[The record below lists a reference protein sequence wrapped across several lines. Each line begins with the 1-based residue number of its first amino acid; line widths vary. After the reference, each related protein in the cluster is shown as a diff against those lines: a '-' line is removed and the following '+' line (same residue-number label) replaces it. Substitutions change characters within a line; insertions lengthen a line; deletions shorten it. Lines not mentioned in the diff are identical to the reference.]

1 MGGIGLPEL
10 LIVLVIIMIIFGA
23 GKIPGIGSA
32 FGNTIR
38 NFKRSMK
45 ESDEPDEKEVTVE
58 EISQIKNGESS
69 VPLRAVPETIESP
82 DSETPP
88 TSGNSPSDLPGK

>member
-10 LIVLVIIMIIFGA
+10 LIVLVIIMIVFGA
-23 GKIPGIGSA
+23 GKIPSLGNA

-45 ESDEPDEKEVTVE
+45 ESDNQEVSVENISQLAKNGNSDSVKVIPETLGSSASKTPKNPDE
-58 EISQIKNGESS
+58 S
-69 VPLRAVPETIESP
+69 
-82 DSETPP
+82 
-88 TSGNSPSDLPGK
+88 

>member
-23 GKIPGIGSA
+23 GKIPSIGSA

-38 NFKRSMK
+38 NFKLSMK
-45 ESDEPDEKEVTVE
+45 ETDNQEVSVETLSQLTTEEGNSD
-58 EISQIKNGESS
+58 S
-69 VPLRAVPETIESP
+69 VNIIPETLASSESQ
-82 DSETPP
+82 
-88 TSGNSPSDLPGK
+88 NSPEPR

>member
-10 LIVLVIIMIIFGA
+10 LIVLVIIMIVFGA
-23 GKIPGIGSA
+23 GKIPSLGSA

-45 ESDEPDEKEVTVE
+45 ESDTQEVSVENISQLAKDGDSDSVKVIPEILGSTGSKAPKNPDE
-58 EISQIKNGESS
+58 S
-69 VPLRAVPETIESP
+69 
-82 DSETPP
+82 
-88 TSGNSPSDLPGK
+88 

>member
-45 ESDEPDEKEVTVE
+45 ETDEPEASVE
-58 EISQIKNGESS
+58 EISQIKSENADA
-69 VPLRAVPETIESP
+69 LKAVPETSESSHSENHQDP
-82 DSETPP
+82 DDSSASKPE
-88 TSGNSPSDLPGK
+88 K

>member
-45 ESDEPDEKEVTVE
+45 ESDEPEVSVE
-58 EISQIKNGESS
+58 EISQITKGESS
-69 VPLRAVPETIESP
+69 VPLKAVPENVESS

-88 TSGNSPSDLPGK
+88 SPGNSPSDVSGN

>member
-10 LIVLVIIMIIFGA
+10 LIVLVIIMIVFGA
-23 GKIPGIGSA
+23 GKLPGLGSA

-45 ESDEPDEKEVTVE
+45 ESDKQEVPLE
-58 EISQIKNGESS
+58 NISQLAGDGNSNAIKII
-69 VPLRAVPETIESP
+69 PETLGGSSSKAPKSP
-82 DSETPP
+82 GDS
-88 TSGNSPSDLPGK
+88 

>member
-10 LIVLVIIMIIFGA
+10 LIVLVIIMIVFGA
-23 GKIPGIGSA
+23 GKIPSIGSA

-45 ESDEPDEKEVTVE
+45 DSDDQEVSVANISELAGDGSSDAVKIIPETLSSSDSKTPKTPDE
-58 EISQIKNGESS
+58 S
-69 VPLRAVPETIESP
+69 
-82 DSETPP
+82 
-88 TSGNSPSDLPGK
+88 